1 MQCRIS
7 ELQYKEVVD
16 ITDGTRYGFIGDLE
30 LDAHSG
36 IIQNIVIAGKNR
48 CLGLLGRKSDT
59 VFPWS
64 AIKRIGADIILV
76 EGTAHSRCDTRF
88 CSEKS
93 QFFLKNR

>member
-30 LDAHSG
+30 LDADSG
-36 IIQNIVIAGKNR
+36 TIQNIVIAGKNR
-48 CLGLLGRKSDT
+48 CLGLLGRESDT
-59 VFPWS
+59 GFPWS
-64 AIKRIGADIILV
+64 AIKRIGTDIILV
-76 EGTAHSRCDTRF
+76 DGSAHSRRDTRF
-88 CSEKS
+88 SSEKP